1 MPFFEKN
8 LSKNIPRGEKEIGLK
23 MESEKSSSLS
33 LPRRMRRSREQLYL
47 RIKCSS
53 PRRIVQKSWF
63 SFGETR
69 GAKRGGEEDAGSKK
83 WKDSKKN
90 LIEAYF
96 WTI

>member
-53 PRRIVQKSWF
+53 PRRIVQFRRS
-63 SFGETR
+63 SR
-69 GAKRGGEEDAGSKK
+69 SGGEEDASSKK

-96 WTI
+96 

>member
-53 PRRIVQKSWF
+53 PRRIVQNVVQFRRS
-63 SFGETR
+63 SR
-69 GAKRGGEEDAGSKK
+69 SGGEEDASSKK

-96 WTI
+96 